1 MNFLLKTSKI
11 YVSNLKSLNNN
22 THYQSNFSL
31 PLKNLNKRVEE
42 KRIEKIFGCKCYFNK
57 EHICMVLHS
66 PNI

>member
-11 YVSNLKSLNNN
+11 CVSNLKSLNNN
-22 THYQSNFSL
+22 THYQFNFSL
-31 PLKNLNKRVEE
+31 PLKNLNKREKE
-42 KRIEKIFGCKCYFNK
+42 KRTEKILGYKGYFNK

>member
-22 THYQSNFSL
+22 AHYQSNFSS
-31 PLKNLNKRVEE
+31 PLENLHKRVKE
-42 KRIEKIFGCKCYFNK
+42 KRKENIFGCKGYFK
-57 EHICMVLHS
+57 KGHICMVLHS

>member
-22 THYQSNFSL
+22 THYQSNFSS
-31 PLKNLNKRVEE
+31 PLENLHKRVKE
-42 KRIEKIFGCKCYFNK
+42 KRTEKILGYKGYFNK